1 MTVLDAAKNLYEA
14 GRFIEALRTLDDGR
28 LIHDERTGG
37 SILRAMLLLQIGRIG
52 EAGFLAADLLR
63 SELSLVQKSCAEW
76 VLGKVSR
83 ENRDHQL
90 AIEHFNRS
98 ILLARQANS
107 LSELCRAQLS
117 LMLLVCDSNGPDA
130 ASPLLAEIRAN
141 VIKLG
146 DARTTA
152 ALHVFVGEAE
162 AKRGL
167 LRSARRHAALAL
179 ELLRAAPNLWL
190 ESIAENLIMGIALE
204 EANLDAGLKRG
215 LHALDLADEAG
226 NAAMRRSCLGNLGN
240 LYYARGEFDRALDYF
255 ERSYKAL
262 PSGAQAVSCL
272 TNLARVR
279 LSQGRINDAAKL
291 MTEIDDATASDHN
304 RNSYP
309 YRYAALARSVVLFRQ
324 NRVEDA
330 HKELES
336 VLGIC
341 DQMGDEMLKHKAL
354 MAQAEFFLASG
365 RHSDFTKA
373 LNAALAQLHDESPQF
388 YVQFERILCLA
399 TAGNGDGK
407 VARQHFDR
415 AQRISE
421 VCQLVVPEFD
431 IRARDDDGD
440 KQPNNVVTPVVEPD
454 ARTMSTAG
462 SVIQSI
468 TAITANLS
476 RPELVGRE
484 LLAIVESAGFAHS
497 AVVTARTEQGSRV
510 VAAVGQE
517 LGNSYSS
524 KHQLKIG
531 ESDGRTIEL
540 TLLPKNEPEATASAN
555 ALMRL
560 VATLQ
565 ELQRARIDR
574 EERAMLWPSE
584 DLPVDNEHAVVT
596 GHMRE
601 LMGVVQRIARAPI
614 GVLIS
619 GESGTGKEIIARAIH
634 DYSDRARKAFVPVN
648 CAAVPRELMES
659 QLFGHRRG
667 AFTGADRDYP
677 GLIRTAHEGTLFFD
691 EIGELSLDL
700 QPKLL
705 RFLESG
711 EIAPLGAAAPVTVSV
726 RVLAATNKN
735 LEELVRAGKFR
746 EDLFYRLNVVPLV
759 IRPLRERRDEIPAL
773 VQHFVD
779 RAAREFKKG
788 HLTVAEETMERLL
801 LYRWPGNVRQ
811 LQHEL
816 QRIVAL
822 VEPDSTLLP
831 DMIAEDILGA
841 LPLLR
846 PIPNPREMAVSL
858 NDKLPSA
865 IARIE
870 SEMIK
875 LALHDNRGKVD
886 ATAKALGISRKGL
899 YLKRQRLG
907 L

>member
-1 MTVLDAAKNLYEA
+1 M
-14 GRFIEALRTLDDGR
+14 
-28 LIHDERTGG
+28 
-37 SILRAMLLLQIGRIG
+37 IG
-52 EAGFLAADLLR
+52 
-63 SELSLVQKSCAEW
+63 
-76 VLGKVSR
+76 
-83 ENRDHQL
+83 
-90 AIEHFNRS
+90 AI
-98 ILLARQANS
+98 
-107 LSELCRAQLS
+107 
-117 LMLLVCDSNGPDA
+117 
-130 ASPLLAEIRAN
+130 
-141 VIKLG
+141 
-146 DARTTA
+146 
-152 ALHVFVGEAE
+152 
-162 AKRGL
+162 
-167 LRSARRHAALAL
+167 
-179 ELLRAAPNLWL
+179 
-190 ESIAENLIMGIALE
+190 
-204 EANLDAGLKRG
+204 
-215 LHALDLADEAG
+215 
-226 NAAMRRSCLGNLGN
+226 
-240 LYYARGEFDRALDYF
+240 
-255 ERSYKAL
+255 
-262 PSGAQAVSCL
+262 
-272 TNLARVR
+272 
-279 LSQGRINDAAKL
+279 
-291 MTEIDDATASDHN
+291 
-304 RNSYP
+304 
-309 YRYAALARSVVLFRQ
+309 
-324 NRVEDA
+324 
-330 HKELES
+330 
-336 VLGIC
+336 
-341 DQMGDEMLKHKAL
+341 
-354 MAQAEFFLASG
+354 
-365 RHSDFTKA
+365 
-373 LNAALAQLHDESPQF
+373 
-388 YVQFERILCLA
+388 
-399 TAGNGDGK
+399 
-407 VARQHFDR
+407 
-415 AQRISE
+415 
-421 VCQLVVPEFD
+421 
-431 IRARDDDGD
+431 
-440 KQPNNVVTPVVEPD
+440 
-454 ARTMSTAG
+454 
-462 SVIQSI
+462 
-468 TAITANLS
+468 
-476 RPELVGRE
+476 
-484 LLAIVESAGFAHS
+484 
-497 AVVTARTEQGSRV
+497 
-510 VAAVGQE
+510 
-517 LGNSYSS
+517 
-524 KHQLKIG
+524 
-531 ESDGRTIEL
+531 
-540 TLLPKNEPEATASAN
+540 
-555 ALMRL
+555 
-560 VATLQ
+560 Q
-565 ELQRARIDR
+565 ELQQGRMER
-574 EERAMLWPSE
+574 EERATPWPLE
-584 DLPVDNEHAVVT
+584 DLSVENSDAVVT